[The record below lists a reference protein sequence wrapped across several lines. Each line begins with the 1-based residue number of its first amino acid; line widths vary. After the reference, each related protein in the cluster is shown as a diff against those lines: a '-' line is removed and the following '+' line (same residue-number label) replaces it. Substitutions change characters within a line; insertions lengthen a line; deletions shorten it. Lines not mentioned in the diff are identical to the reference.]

1 MMQVDPTPNPYFD
14 EFDLEVRVESSEIEI
29 LPGRQDVVKD
39 ICVDRFVEYLRSG
52 RNSSEHTVSGYIQ
65 DLGQFACFLW
75 PESSVQPPFTWR
87 SVTQPG
93 ARGFLVKFHR
103 NGNAPA
109 TTRRKLASLRSFFAY
124 LKSDGILEE
133 NPFAGLRGPKL
144 QRKLPDVL
152 SIDEVEE
159 LLAAPLEALKELR
172 VKKGRV
178 NPLKEYG
185 FVRDAAVFELL
196 YSTGCRISEITSLR
210 WSAIDMERGLTIVEG
225 KGNKQRLCVVGKPA
239 CEALQNTRDL
249 AEILW
254 PDGGSDDAPLFLN
267 QRGAKLSPRSI
278 ERQMKIW
285 LVKAELPLQITP
297 HQLRHSFATHL
308 LDAGADLRSVQEM
321 LGHASLSTTQIYT
334 HISIERLR
342 KAYELAHPRA

>member
-1 MMQVDPTPNPYFD
+1 MNDHSRYFD
-14 EFDLEVRVESSEIEI
+14 EFDLEVRVDSSTMEIM
-29 LPGRQDVVKD
+29 PGRQDLLND
-39 ICVDRFVEYLRSG
+39 IAIDRFVEYLKSE
-52 RNSSEHTVSGYIQ
+52 RNYSENTVSSYLQ
-65 DLGQFACFLW
+65 DLSQFAAFLW
-75 PESSVQPPFTWR
+75 PESKVKPPFLWPE
-87 SVTQPG
+87 VTHAR

-103 NGNAPA
+103 NGSAPA

-124 LKSDGILEE
+124 LKNDGLISE
-133 NPFAGLRGPKL
+133 NPFAGLRGPKM

-159 LLAAPLEALKELR
+159 LLSAPIEALKELR
-172 VKKGRV
+172 AQKGCV
-178 NPLKEYG
+178 ALVKEYG

-196 YSTGCRISEITSLR
+196 YSTGCRISEITSLT
-210 WSAIDMERGLTIVEG
+210 WAGIDMERGLTVVEG
-225 KGNKQRLCVVGKPA
+225 KGRKQRLCVVGKPA
-239 CEALQNTRDL
+239 CEALQSTREI
-249 AEILW
+249 AEMLW
-254 PDGGSDDAPLFLN
+254 PHAAGDDAPLFLN
-267 QRGAKLSPRSI
+267 QRGASLSPRSI

-285 LVKAELPLQITP
+285 LEKAQLPLQLTP

-342 KAYELAHPRA
+342 QAYELAHPRA